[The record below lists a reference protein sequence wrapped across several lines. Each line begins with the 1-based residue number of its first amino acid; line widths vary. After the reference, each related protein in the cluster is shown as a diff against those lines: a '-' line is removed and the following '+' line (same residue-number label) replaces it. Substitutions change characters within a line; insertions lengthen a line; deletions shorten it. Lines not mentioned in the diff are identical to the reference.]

1 MTSVKSS
8 QRPAAV
14 RAVNRV
20 FAVIVR
26 ALKLEILMYASIV
39 RALIRRP
46 AVPAGA
52 KGFGFH
58 SSVMTILVIFIVL
71 SAGELVVVD
80 LIVHRWVPVRIGFL
94 VIGIWGLVWMI
105 GVLCTHI
112 MRPHTVGPDG
122 IRIRNG
128 LDMDAQV
135 RWDDVE
141 SVAVRKQ
148 VYEPKTPRIIED
160 GDSRMLIIGVTNE
173 TNIEIELE
181 RPTIVRLPGRAPKG
195 GEQEVSSIRLF
206 ADDPKAFLAEAGK
219 YL

>member
-1 MTSVKSS
+1 MTSVKSA
-8 QRPAAV
+8 QRPAV
-14 RAVNRV
+14 RVVNRV
-20 FAVIVR
+20 FAVLVR
-26 ALKLEILMYASIV
+26 AVKLEILMYVSIV

-46 AVPAGA
+46 AVPVGV
-52 KGFGFH
+52 KGFGYH
-58 SSVMTILVIFIVL
+58 SSVLTILVIFIVL

-80 LIVHRWVPVRIGFL
+80 LIVHRWVPVRIVFL

-105 GVLCTHI
+105 GVLCSHI
-112 MRPHTVGPDG
+112 TRPHTVGPDG

-135 RWDDVE
+135 RWDDVD

-148 VYEPKTPRIIED
+148 VHEPKTPRIMED
-160 GDSRMLIIGVTNE
+160 GDSRTLTIGVTNE
-173 TNIEIELE
+173 TNIEIDLE
-181 RPTIVRLPGRAPKG
+181 RPTIVRLPGRGPKG
-195 GEQEVSSIRLF
+195 GEQEVTGIRLF